1 MHKRTI
7 LGSIFLVLI
16 LAITCVFSSFC
27 LMSCSKTEPKVY
39 VDYTKENNYTVS
51 HTSYIVNPNDE
62 EIDQY
67 GAEIYAPEGANP
79 KYGLIFFV
87 GTMIAPENY
96 TYLSN
101 ALAQKGFLVVIP
113 KVTLA
118 MTYLYYEEQTSVI
131 ANKTIND
138 YPDVKFFAGGHS
150 QGGGATMRFAA
161 DNQSTL
167 LGAIFMS
174 PLCYAEYEVEIN
186 GETTTKFDTLTNSS
200 LPVLLLEASGDEVLT
215 TEMRADAES
224 RMPQQYTH
232 YVISPGAHMSF
243 SQWDDDS
250 TLNMFNG
257 DGHGITE
264 EQKAA
269 QKQTTLEYTFNFING
284 IINK

>member
-1 MHKRTI
+1 MYKRTI

-16 LAITCVFSSFC
+16 LTITFVFSSFC
-27 LMSCSKTEPKVY
+27 LISCSKTKQKY
-39 VDYTKENNYTVS
+39 VDYTKDNNYIYAQ
-51 HTSYIVNPNDE
+51 TSYIVNTDAP

-67 GAEIYAPEGANP
+67 GAEIYTPIEAKP

-87 GTMIAPENY
+87 GTMIAPNNY
-96 TYLSN
+96 KYLSA

-131 ANKTIND
+131 ANKTMND
-138 YPDVKFFAGGHS
+138 FPDVKFFVGGHS
-150 QGGGATMRFAA
+150 QGGGACMRFAA
-161 DNQSTL
+161 DNQNTL

-174 PLCYAEYEVEIN
+174 PLCYGEYEVEIN
-186 GETTTKFDTLTNSS
+186 GTTSMKFDTLVNST
-200 LPVLLLEASGDEVLT
+200 LPAMLLEASGDEVLT

-224 RMPQQYTH
+224 RMPQNYTH
-232 YVISPGAHMSF
+232 YVINPGAHMSF
-243 SQWDDDS
+243 SEWDDDA

-264 EQKAA
+264 DQKAA
-269 QKQTTLEYTFNFING
+269 QKQTTLVYTFNFINS